1 MRVEA
6 LVLVPGV
13 NIIYWILTMSVWETT
28 FNGSFFLTL
37 AGIVFG
43 FGGLTLRAC
52 LKSRC
57 KEFNCFGVSCVR
69 DAAPPG
75 QEPDLDEN
83 NISLR

>member
-1 MRVEA
+1 
-6 LVLVPGV
+6 
-13 NIIYWILTMSVWETT
+13 MSVWETT
-28 FNGSFFLTL
+28 FNDSFFLTL

-43 FGGLTLRAC
+43 FGGLTLRDC

-57 KEFNCFGVSCVR
+57 KAFHCFGVSCVR
-69 DAAPPG
+69 DVAPPG